1 MKKILFLFLVFSIS
15 LISQNKTPLTIAVLY
30 FENASMEDRDRLE
43 PMRKGLADMFITEM
57 LKVKGL
63 KVVERARMQSII
75 EELNLNEMDFVAESM
90 QQKMGKILGAKFML
104 FGTFANLPGDEI
116 RIDARIVNVETS
128 EILHAEDESGDLDD
142 FMELIQ
148 SLVKK
153 IAKDLSVKLS
163 SAEEDALDTGG
174 GSFDAYVNYCEA
186 IDLDD
191 DARRLHREGKFDEAI
206 IKISKAKDLYDKAFK
221 NAKKYVAAKNKS
233 DEAAKYKLKIL
244 ETKKEQ

>member
-1 MKKILFLFLVFSIS
+1 
-15 LISQNKTPLTIAVLY
+15 
-30 FENASMEDRDRLE
+30 
-43 PMRKGLADMFITEM
+43 M

-90 QQKMGKILGAKFML
+90 QQKMEKFSEQNL
-104 FGTFANLPGDEI
+104 CFFGTFANLPGDEI

-153 IAKDLSVKLS
+153 LQ
-163 SAEEDALDTGG
+163 
-174 GSFDAYVNYCEA
+174 
-186 IDLDD
+186 
-191 DARRLHREGKFDEAI
+191 
-206 IKISKAKDLYDKAFK
+206 KIYR
-221 NAKKYVAAKNKS
+221 
-233 DEAAKYKLKIL
+233 
-244 ETKKEQ
+244 